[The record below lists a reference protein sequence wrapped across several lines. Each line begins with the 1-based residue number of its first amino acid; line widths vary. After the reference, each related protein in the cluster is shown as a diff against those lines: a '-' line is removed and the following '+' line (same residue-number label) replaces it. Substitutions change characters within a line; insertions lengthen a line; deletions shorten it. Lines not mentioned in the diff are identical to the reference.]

1 MAQATTLQLLS
12 QTSYTNSTIIRGDK
26 QPAAA
31 YYMGN
36 QDLQTLNWSL
46 ASFKGSIYVQAT
58 LASNPNIIND
68 DDWFTV
74 YEITGNTTTGAG
86 YYNLNGNFVWL
97 RAKVSFA
104 DYAGSGVIQYL
115 KVSY

>member
-1 MAQATTLQLLS
+1 MAQSTTLQLLA
-12 QTSYTNSTIIRGDK
+12 QVSYTNSTIIRGDK

-36 QDLQTLNWSL
+36 QDLQTLNWNFT
-46 ASFKGSIYVQAT
+46 SFKGSVYIQAT
-58 LASNPNIIND
+58 LASDPNLSND

-74 YEITGNTTTGAG
+74 FEITGDNTTGAG
-86 YYNLNGNFVWL
+86 YQNLNGNFVWL

-104 DYAGSGVIQYL
+104 DYAGSGVIQYV